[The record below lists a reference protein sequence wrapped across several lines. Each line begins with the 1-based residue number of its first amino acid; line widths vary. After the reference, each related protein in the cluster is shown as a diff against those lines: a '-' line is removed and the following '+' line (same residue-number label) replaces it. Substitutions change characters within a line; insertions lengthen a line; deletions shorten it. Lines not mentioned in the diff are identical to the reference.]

1 MLTLIDEPKP
11 LGLTLYAMHMLM
23 QGCCSG
29 PPTPSRTPAIV
40 SPPNKTAITCRRV
53 VFTTLEKFDGRSRRG
68 LLPAEVKQIAGR
80 AGRFGKR
87 FSHGIVTALHKVSC
101 QALSV

>member
-1 MLTLIDEPKP
+1 M
-11 LGLTLYAMHMLM
+11 
-23 QGCCSG
+23 
-29 PPTPSRTPAIV
+29 
-40 SPPNKTAITCRRV
+40 
-53 VFTTLEKFDGRSRRG
+53 FTTLEKFDGRSCRG

-101 QALSV
+101 HVLSA